1 MYCVS
6 DFRSRLLLDTPILKQ
21 NQENAEINFQLQEFK
36 NPCVPSTLSL
46 SLGIYIYIRM
56 YMCVTYE
63 CNLIFGTTALIETK
77 SRNKEKLEKN

>member
-1 MYCVS
+1 MCSLYS
-6 DFRSRLLLDTPILKQ
+6 
-21 NQENAEINFQLQEFK
+21 
-36 NPCVPSTLSL
+36 LSL
-46 SLGIYIYIRM
+46 SLCIYIYIRM